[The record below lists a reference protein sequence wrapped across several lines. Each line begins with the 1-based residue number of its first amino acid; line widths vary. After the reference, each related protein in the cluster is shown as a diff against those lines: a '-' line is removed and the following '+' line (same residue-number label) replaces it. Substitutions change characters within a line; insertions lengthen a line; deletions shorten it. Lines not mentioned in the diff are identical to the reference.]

1 MLAAEQALGKR
12 CRCLG
17 ASNRVFFVVTELRA
31 SLLCRI
37 LPQSAD
43 MKEFAFI
50 HEHGTVPD
58 SLRAVP
64 FLESFND
71 AQLDD
76 VLNSSSY
83 IQCEE
88 GDTIIKEGAVDS
100 RIYILLSGEV
110 HVAKDGKTLASIKR
124 PGEVFGELA
133 VVNDDRRSASVVAA
147 KSSVCLAVDQKFL
160 QDIKPREEHPA
171 FYAALYEFIARVTA
185 GRLQATSRR
194 LAELELEV
202 KSLQAK
208 LQEKSKKNGGNGHG
222 KTAAVRVRRPV
233 AKRKLRPKPKRA
245 ARR

>member
-1 MLAAEQALGKR
+1 
-12 CRCLG
+12 
-17 ASNRVFFVVTELRA
+17 
-31 SLLCRI
+31 
-37 LPQSAD
+37 

-50 HEHGTVPD
+50 HEHGQVPE
-58 SLRAVP
+58 SLRAMP

-71 AQLDD
+71 DQLDD

-88 GDTIIKEGAVDS
+88 GDTIIEEGAVDS

-110 HVAKDGKTLASIKR
+110 HVCKEGKPLASITR

-160 QDIKPREEHPA
+160 QDIKPREEYPA

-185 GRLQATSRR
+185 GRLQAASRR

-202 KSLQAK
+202 KALRAK
-208 LQEKSKKNGGNGHG
+208 VTEKPKKHSSNGHT
-222 KTAAVRVRRPV
+222 KPAAVRVRRPV
-233 AKRKLRPKPKRA
+233 AKRKLRSKPKRV

>member
-1 MLAAEQALGKR
+1 
-12 CRCLG
+12 
-17 ASNRVFFVVTELRA
+17 
-31 SLLCRI
+31 
-37 LPQSAD
+37 

-50 HEHGTVPD
+50 HEHGQVPD

-71 AQLDD
+71 DQLDD

-83 IQCEE
+83 IQCEQE
-88 GDTIIKEGAVDS
+88 DTIIKEGAVDS

-110 HVAKDGKTLASIKR
+110 HVCKEGKVLAAIKR

-194 LAELELEV
+194 LGELELEV
-202 KSLQAK
+202 KELKAK
-208 LQEKSKKNGGNGHG
+208 LAEKPKKASSNGSAASASP
-222 KTAAVRVRRPV
+222 KKPAAVRVRRPV
-233 AKRKLRPKPKRA
+233 TKRKLRPKAKRA
-245 ARR
+245 TRR